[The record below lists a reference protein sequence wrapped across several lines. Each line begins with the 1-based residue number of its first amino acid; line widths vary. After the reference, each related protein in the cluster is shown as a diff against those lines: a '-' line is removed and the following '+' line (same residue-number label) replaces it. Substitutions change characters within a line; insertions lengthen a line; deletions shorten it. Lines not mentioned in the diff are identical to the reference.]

1 MNYNNGVN
9 FESISLDAIPNNAI
23 KIPVDSFPEINAVVG
38 NLAKEIKEVN
48 QFKGMVKMS
57 YDKSL
62 GHLQKAKI
70 GGFNGNIVNDEGT
83 IVGRANFQEVTNT
96 AAIVSSAMAVMSI
109 ITSQYYL
116 HEINQNL
123 DVIQSKIDNI
133 SRFLETDKKNHI
145 KSSLHYIQDVQANIT
160 DIQNNSIEHQSVL
173 TELQHLEIESYAEYL
188 NFADLI
194 SGVIVSMDAA
204 KKEENLQEIIDKIT
218 EYVPQLWCAMYLYA
232 CSKYL
237 RMILSGITDER
248 RIEGLYQELSQ
259 MLNDYDNKVRDY
271 YIDAF
276 DNLNESDVFKANEK
290 LFGAAKML
298 VGPAG
303 VPGRIINKKAVEEI
317 KEIVQER
324 KDKDKEITIGSFYY
338 DFYNSCKDTEP
349 IQKICE
355 DIGFYNVLFNDSV
368 EFVFDENEV
377 YIIPNDIKKNGVK
390 FFI

>member
-123 DVIQSKIDNI
+123 DAIQSKIDNI

-145 KSSLHYIQDVQANIT
+145 K
-160 DIQNNSIEHQSVL
+160 
-173 TELQHLEIESYAEYL
+173 
-188 NFADLI
+188 
-194 SGVIVSMDAA
+194 
-204 KKEENLQEIIDKIT
+204 
-218 EYVPQLWCAMYLYA
+218 
-232 CSKYL
+232 
-237 RMILSGITDER
+237 
-248 RIEGLYQELSQ
+248 
-259 MLNDYDNKVRDY
+259 
-271 YIDAF
+271 
-276 DNLNESDVFKANEK
+276 
-290 LFGAAKML
+290 
-298 VGPAG
+298 
-303 VPGRIINKKAVEEI
+303 
-317 KEIVQER
+317 
-324 KDKDKEITIGSFYY
+324 
-338 DFYNSCKDTEP
+338 
-349 IQKICE
+349 
-355 DIGFYNVLFNDSV
+355 
-368 EFVFDENEV
+368 
-377 YIIPNDIKKNGVK
+377 
-390 FFI
+390 